1 MLGNFR
7 FSEAIMRKI
16 FFRKRKKE
24 IKEKIKEG
32 IESREVRFVH
42 KYTDKKCS
50 LADRPKA
57 LLSIQDHHNIRN
69 IR

>member
-24 IKEKIKEG
+24 IQKKG